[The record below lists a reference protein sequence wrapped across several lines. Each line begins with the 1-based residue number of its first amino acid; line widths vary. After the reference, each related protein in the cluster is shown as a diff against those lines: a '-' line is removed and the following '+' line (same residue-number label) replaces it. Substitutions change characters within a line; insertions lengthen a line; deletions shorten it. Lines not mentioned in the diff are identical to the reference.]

1 MQPKQEEAKSTQD
14 DEWAGINFTVDNE
27 TGTYQFHLFNRKN

>member
-1 MQPKQEEAKSTQD
+1 MD

-27 TGTYQFHLFNRKN
+27 TGTYHSIFYVHKTSS